1 MATEEPKQP
10 TKQDLQQAVLV
21 EAEVRDL
28 LASLSA
34 QGIEPG
40 LMIAGMSSALSHLI
54 GHCYG
59 EKAITAWF
67 VNQAVLLSGQAG
79 RSN

>member
-1 MATEEPKQP
+1 MATEEAKLP
-10 TKQDLQQAVLV
+10 TKQHLRQAVLV

-34 QGIEPG
+34 QGIEPA
-40 LMIAGMSSALSHLI
+40 LLIAGMGSALSHLI

-59 EKAITAWF
+59 EKAIMAWF
-67 VNQAVLLSGQAG
+67 VNQAVLLSGDPE